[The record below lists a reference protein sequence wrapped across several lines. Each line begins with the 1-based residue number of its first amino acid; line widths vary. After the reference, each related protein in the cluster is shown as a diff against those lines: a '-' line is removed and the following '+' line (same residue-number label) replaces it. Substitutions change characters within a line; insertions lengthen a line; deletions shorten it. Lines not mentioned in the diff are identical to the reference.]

1 MSSKKWL
8 NIFLVLSFCSVG
20 FVGLVN
26 FVVDPL
32 WIFDHSN
39 RLNKL
44 QSGFNE
50 RVSKTSYIKYHEDV
64 LKDKDTL
71 LLGASSSTY
80 FDENKFPGYSVY
92 NYSVSSFS
100 PNEYEKFTNFAE
112 SVKKENFD
120 NIMLGLDFGLY
131 FFHDDVPLNIND
143 FNDHRILFAVK
154 KYLSLDMIRHSF
166 VNIKRSLDNSTS
178 HRAYTRNNIVRVD
191 KLTEYEVKKIVD
203 NSLEKYMKKSTVDP
217 KYLSSLKSY
226 KEKYSD
232 RHFIVY
238 TPPLAKPFLTKIYS
252 DEKLKNS
259 YIQWI
264 RGITEIF
271 GEIYFF
277 TLPNEFSENYSTD
290 SKDGIHYYPDSGE
303 KIGRVIFNEKMK
315 PNLGIILKRDNINQS
330 LINLNKQIDEYVK
343 NSILSSNGITGSV

>member
-1 MSSKKWL
+1 MGSKKWL
-8 NIFLVLSFCSVG
+8 KIFLLLSFCSVG

-26 FVVDPL
+26 YVVDPL

-50 RVSKTSYIKYHEDV
+50 RASKTSYIKYHEDV
-64 LKDKDTL
+64 LKEKDTL

-92 NYSVSSFS
+92 NYSVSSLS
-100 PNEYEKFTNFAE
+100 PHEYENFTNFAE
-112 SVKKENFD
+112 SVKKESFD

-131 FFHDDVPLNIND
+131 FSHNDVPFDIND
-143 FNDHRILFAVK
+143 FNDDRVLFAVK

-166 VNIKRSLDNSTS
+166 VNIKRSLDNTTS
-178 HRAYTRNNIVRVD
+178 HRAYTRNNVVRVD
-191 KLTEYEVKKIVD
+191 KLTEYEVNKIVD
-203 NSLEKYMKKSTVDP
+203 NSLDKYMNKSIVNP
-217 KYLSSLKSY
+217 KYLSLLKGY

-232 RHFIVY
+232 RNFIVY
-238 TPPLAKPFLTKIYS
+238 TPPLAKPFLTRIYS
-252 DEKLKNS
+252 DEKLKNL
-259 YIQWI
+259 YIQWV

-290 SKDGIHYYPDSGE
+290 SKDGIHYYPDVGE
-303 KIGRVIFNEKMK
+303 KIGRVIFNEKMEDDF
-315 PNLGIILKRDNINQS
+315 GIILTRDNINQS
-330 LINLNKQIDEYVK
+330 LINLKKQIDKYVK
-343 NSILSSNGITGSV
+343 NSIFSSDGRNGH